1 VTSQTVIN
9 LTGILKI
16 IEVIYLH
23 PRPSPIAASLYT
35 LRDLNADVIIL
46 HGPHGCCFRTGRL
59 LENDGVRVVTTAMS
73 ENDFIFGA
81 AEKLEETLHEVEE
94 LFHPQLVGVVGTC
107 ASMIIGEDMQEA
119 VNNAGTPAKV
129 LTVESHG
136 GLSEGDNTEGAIAV
150 LEAAQRE
157 GVIPAEETKRQ
168 TRMLKKATEI
178 EKTRGMAQGKYIAP
192 SYGDDKEEV
201 ASILLEALERGDKIA
216 LVLNAKKE
224 TSYLFAALLKIPFK
238 EVCPGNKP
246 AIIAN
251 LDPAVGLPRIRQ
263 HAQNIHQ
270 ELGETGQKVESI
282 TGGLDEY
289 PVTGERAVEFLEK
302 EDFDLVVV
310 AGVPHALPIE
320 KLDIPSIAITD
331 GPRLV
336 EPLKKLGYTWVVTEL
351 DAHAK
356 TLGTDKIVES
366 DFGSVLRAKIS
377 DKKSPNPT

>member
-1 VTSQTVIN
+1 M
-9 LTGILKI
+9 
-16 IEVIYLH
+16 H

-81 AEKLEETLHEVEE
+81 SAKLEETLHEVDE

-107 ASMIIGEDMQEA
+107 ASMIIGEDMQDA
-119 VNNAGTPAKV
+119 VNNAGIPAKV

-150 LEAAQRE
+150 LEAAERE
-157 GVIPAEETKRQ
+157 GVIPLEETERQ
-168 TRMLKKATEI
+168 TKMLKKATEI

-201 ASILLEALERGDKIA
+201 ASVLLEAFEKGDKIA
-216 LVLNAKKE
+216 FVLNSKKE
-224 TSYLFAALLKIPFK
+224 TSYLFADLLKIPFAK
-238 EVCPGNKP
+238 MYPENKP
-246 AIIAN
+246 VVIAN
-251 LDPAVGLPRIRQ
+251 LDLETGLPRIRQ
-263 HAQNIHQ
+263 HAQNITK
-270 ELGETGQKVESI
+270 ELGEVGLEIDVI

-289 PVTGERAVEFLEK
+289 PVTGDEAGEYLENRNY
-302 EDFDLVVV
+302 DLVVV

-320 KLDIPSIAITD
+320 KLDVQSIAITD

-356 TLGTDKIVES
+356 TLGTDEIVES
-366 DFGSVLRAKIS
+366 DFGTVLRQKIEEQS
-377 DKKSPNPT
+377 

>member
-1 VTSQTVIN
+1 
-9 LTGILKI
+9 
-16 IEVIYLH
+16 LH

-35 LRDLNADVIIL
+35 LRDLNVDVIIL

-59 LENDGVRVVTTAMS
+59 LENDGVHVVTTAMS

-81 AEKLEETLHEVEE
+81 SAKLEETLKEVDE

-107 ASMIIGEDMQEA
+107 ASMIIGEDMREA
-119 VNNAGTPAKV
+119 VNNAKIPAKV

-150 LEAAQRE
+150 LDAAKLE
-157 GVIPAEETKRQ
+157 GVISSDEADRQ
-168 TRMLKKATEI
+168 TIMLKKATEI
-178 EKTRGMAQGKYIAP
+178 EKTRGMAQGKYIEP

-201 ASILLEALERGDKIA
+201 AKILLDAFKNGDKIA

-224 TSYLFAALLKIPFK
+224 TSYLFADILKIHFQDFYPENPPK
-238 EVCPGNKP
+238 IV
-246 AIIAN
+246 AN
-251 LDPAVGLPRIRQ
+251 LDDGIGLPRIRQ
-263 HAQNIHQ
+263 HAQNI
-270 ELGETGQKVESI
+270 KVELDMKVDLI

-289 PVTGERAVEFLEK
+289 PVTGKKAVKFLEK
-302 EDFDLVVV
+302 DDFDIVVV

-320 KLDIPSIAITD
+320 KLKAKTIAITD

-336 EPLKKLGYTWVVTEL
+336 EPLKNLGYVWVVTEL

-356 TLGTDKIVES
+356 TLGTDKIVPS
-366 DFGSVLRAKIS
+366 DFGNVLRKKINE
-377 DKKSPNPT
+377 KQ

>member
-1 VTSQTVIN
+1 M
-9 LTGILKI
+9 I
-16 IEVIYLH
+16 ILH

-81 AEKLEETLHEVEE
+81 SQKLEETLKKVDAM
-94 LFHPQLVGVVGTC
+94 FSPKLVGVVGTC
-107 ASMIIGEDMQEA
+107 ASMIIGENMKEA
-119 VNNAGTPAKV
+119 VLKANIPAKV

-150 LEAAQRE
+150 LNAAEKE
-157 GVIPAEETKRQ
+157 GVIYHQEAERQ
-168 TRMLKKATEI
+168 IKMLKLATEI

-192 SYGDDKEEV
+192 SYGDLKEKV
-201 ASILLEALERGDKIA
+201 AQILLTALENGDKVA

-224 TSYLFAALLKIPFK
+224 TSYLFADLLKIPFHRIYTK
-238 EVCPGNKP
+238 NPP
-246 AIIAN
+246 TILAN
-251 LDPAVGLPRIRQ
+251 LDEQVGLPRIRQ
-263 HAQNIHQ
+263 HAQNISR
-270 ELGETGQKVESI
+270 ELQNEEVKVDFI

-289 PVTGERAVEFLEK
+289 PVTGKAAGEILK
-302 EDFDLVVV
+302 QDPPDLVVV

-320 KLDIPSIAITD
+320 TIKAKSIAVTD

-336 EPLKKLGYTWVVTEL
+336 EPLKKIGYNYVVTEL

-356 TLGTDKIVES
+356 TLGTSEIVLS
-366 DFGSVLRAKIS
+366 DFGMVLREIMGLK
-377 DKKSPNPT
+377 